1 MKRRR
6 SRGFT
11 LVELLVVIAII
22 GILIG
27 LLLPAVQAAR
37 EAGRKT
43 QCKNNLKQFGLAMH
57 NYHNAHNVFPAGGI
71 FEIKSL
77 RPTNTSIDLY
87 ASATTLLLPY
97 FEQTTLHNLYDTTE
111 EWTKQSPQV
120 ARTVIPSFTCPS
132 NSKENPF
139 FFPSIGPAGLRVPC
153 AGTDSLFGAIDYV
166 YSKGWTDAWCF
177 PAENIPPLERGMFDI
192 NLMTGAQHITDGLS
206 NTFAMGEGAGG
217 PNWKLTETVNG
228 TTPLEEVP
236 GTEPYTATW
245 GWIISVPPYR
255 ALLIAGVHGS
265 GPFGSTIAPMNKY
278 PVVETMANQAFLDA
292 STPTE
297 LAKNCK
303 LSTQGGLHTT
313 SNFRSDHPSGC
324 HFLLA
329 DGSVSF
335 LQQQMDIDIYRA
347 LSSRAGGETVSAPAQ

>member
-1 MKRRR
+1 MERRCT
-6 SRGFT
+6 RGFT

-57 NYHNAHNVFPAGGI
+57 NYHNVHNVFPSGGI
-71 FEIKSL
+71 FDIRSL
-77 RPTNTSIDLY
+77 RPTNTKIDLY

-97 FEQTTLHNLYDTTE
+97 FEQTNLHSIYNMNE
-111 EWTKQSPQV
+111 EWMDQSPLV
-120 ARTVIPSFTCPS
+120 ARTAISSFTCPS

-139 FFPSIGPAGLRVPC
+139 FFPSIGPTGLRVAC
-153 AGTDSLFGAIDYV
+153 AGTDSLFGAIDYI

-206 NTFAMGEGAGG
+206 NTIAMGEGAGG
-217 PNWKLTETVNG
+217 LNWKLTDSVNG
-228 TTPLEEVP
+228 TQPLPEVP

-245 GWIISVPPYR
+245 GWIIAVPPYK
-255 ALLIAGVHGS
+255 ALLIAGVRGS
-265 GPFGSTIAPMNKY
+265 GPYGSTIAPLNKY
-278 PVVETMANQAFLDA
+278 PVVETMADQSYLSAA
-292 STPTE
+292 TPADV
-297 LAKNCK
+297 AKNCK
-303 LSTQGGLHTT
+303 LSTQGGVHLT
-313 SNFRSDHPSGC
+313 SNFRSDHPGGG

-329 DGSVSF
+329 DGSVTFFS
-335 LQQQMDIDIYRA
+335 QQIDMDIYRG
-347 LSSRAGGETVSAPAQ
+347 LSSRAGGETVSAPGQ